1 MILFS
6 FILLFSVNSFRIFDE
21 NIAKSKKI
29 SKRIIAKG
37 PNFLNTNLT
46 YNNFSYNDMAF
57 APADLGKYTFSN
69 CFFEYNN
76 GEGNEPGSIH
86 LSGESSLSIS
96 DCSFIHNTGQ
106 FLGGAILLEINEFDI
121 QYSKFIENEC
131 TTTNILGGCGG
142 SIFILKLGDTQVI
155 KSCLFQGNR
164 ATTSGGAIHVWYN
177 NTQPQD
183 PGFKDALNVTDCQ
196 FLVCT
201 ADTGG
206 AIYTGSINPSLSNK
220 DGDMSIEGCLFNKC
234 HSKVGGAIHFSDG
247 DFYSDQQKIIFKCT
261 FDDNTAESKGSCID
275 SMAFEITLDNCTFKN
290 NQWISTSQNCKSFLS
305 IVMDEEKKVPIIN
318 KVIFEENSGSTI
330 DITVQDGS
338 LNFTECEF
346 RDYTSGIAF
355 DSSKINSISTSF
367 TKCNFTNLFGDDDTL
382 FPISLTFGEFIFD
395 GCILENNKHGTI
407 KISGIKVTFKRC
419 SFQYNK
425 VAKSGASIYI
435 GSSSKLIN
443 ITNCNFC
450 SNYAEQFGGS
460 IFSQKINE
468 IFISSCSFI
477 ANKADINGGA
487 LYLDALKSDIENC
500 NFDLNDAYNPLDD
513 ATVGFSRGGS
523 LYMKFYGNSRL
534 SEGCTFTSSRAKT
547 SGGALYVQYQVVGK
561 DNIFEVIRCTFKNCS
576 TEYQGGAISSGIE
589 GDQGSKFDGDMLI
602 SLCEFENCNAELGG
616 AIFFNDGTTENK
628 ETKYVTECTFT
639 GCYATGKKGQGY
651 AIFGHS
657 YQINATSNTF
667 KKITNNQ
674 QPNNEIHTVI
684 YIEMEEEEVTPTL
697 DLLTFEELQG
707 VSALTLK
714 INSYAKLNNLK
725 FKNINNSIAPCI
737 NLDNWATTENVV
749 FNDCEFSNI
758 TNARCVCMK
767 TNTNKNFVTTFY
779 NCSFHDNKI
788 DDENVG
794 NGSCILCQNQAN
806 VGIINCNFTK
816 NTAVQNGGAIYAETN
831 SIEISQSRF
840 NQCCASYIKGKGG
853 AVYLKQTTGEIPE
866 FCSFN
871 HFTDCDAGYSGG
883 AIFVFCIDEGEGG
896 GFDAKM
902 DNLEMTIS
910 CCNFTNCH
918 TKVEGGA
925 ISSGELNSEGK
936 PIGDNDMTISDCD
949 FTKCY
954 SNKGGALYF
963 QDGTKSGDEETLI
976 QRCTFINCF
985 AIDESREGFAIYCRS
1000 YKINITECNFKEH
1013 ECQAQNVNNRCIVFV
1028 ATNENGVAPILKNL
1042 TFKDNKGVSG
1052 LVIQSK
1058 ERPTIIGLVFDNIQ
1072 GLPCINLDNWDTKE
1086 GVNIQN
1092 SIFSNIN
1099 DARCIFTSKG
1109 TNKFPVTIESCQF
1122 INNHI
1127 KCYPDDDSLIHSGC
1141 GASIMCQNRKDDD
1154 EQVYIENCN
1163 FTNNVADLYGGA
1175 IYAETNTIDLNG
1187 CRFELCSS
1195 APESAIG
1202 RGGAVYMTQESG
1214 ESFEQINLNTFIHC
1228 SASHS
1233 GGALF
1238 LFCREAKTKRIKENN
1253 KLTHKDDQSYMIF
1266 IAGSTFI
1273 NCSSKFEGGAISSG
1287 LYNEETNEI
1296 EGDNDM
1302 QISGCKFKECKSDK
1316 GGALFFQ
1323 DGTKDGDEDTSI
1335 ASCNFTNCYAS
1346 GHEGYAIYCRSY
1358 RITITECG
1366 FREHKQGTNV
1376 QKACIV
1382 YVETDETEIAPEI
1395 NLLTF
1400 EYNKGVSGLVVKTAK
1415 STTIEGLTFNNIQGN
1430 SPCLNFYNWNSKG
1443 NVFIKNSRFTN
1454 IEDAR
1459 CISIKT
1465 PLNFTVYLDFCEFTD
1480 TSIKK
1485 SGTVPGSQVDEDS
1498 GRGGSILIKNQER
1511 DRLYIQHCEFTRN
1524 TAEADGGAIYA
1535 ESSAI
1540 ILENNIFT
1548 ECSALPSTDEEGRGG
1563 ALYIKQTGKSYEELR
1578 NNTFINC
1585 SAGHSGGGIFAFC
1598 LDKTQS
1604 SIRESDER
1612 AYAIIIENSN
1622 FTNCKSVI
1630 EGGAISSGLKENG
1643 KIQGD
1648 NDMEV
1653 LESYF
1658 TRCESGKGG
1667 ALFFQDGKKEG
1678 DEETVIENSHF
1689 YECYANGTEHEGYAI
1704 SCRSYQ
1710 ITVKNCD
1717 FHDHHSNDGIA
1728 QYGTR
1733 DCVVYVETNEEEVQP
1748 TISGL
1753 TFENNNAV
1761 SGLIVN
1767 VSSKNQ
1773 VVVSGLKFINIQG
1786 EACINLDLWDAKTHV
1801 RIENSEFNNVHNSRC
1816 ILASNKDHSVKVTLF
1831 RCQFENNS
1839 LENIGTTGK
1848 NILPFGSSIYLQGRA
1863 EATISQCNFTNNT
1876 ASLCGGAIYAE
1887 TQSVALNVNRF
1898 VKCSSSGTKEN
1909 HGGYGGAVYLN
1920 QQSEEVMIKENY
1932 ELLSGNTFI
1941 DCHSTIS
1948 GGAIFVQCYDE
1959 FNRKRSIRDI
1969 DDEDHKFVVVISS
1982 SIFTDCSSGVEG
1994 GAIGSGRLGEGIG
2007 GEQTMIGT
2015 NDMKI
2020 SDCNFTRCESGKGG
2034 ALYFQD
2040 GTKEGDEETVI
2051 ENSHFYECY
2060 ANGTEHEGYAISCRS
2075 YQITVKNCDFH
2086 DHHSNGIAQHGTRD
2100 CVVYVE
2106 TNEEEVQPTISGL
2119 TFENNNAVSGL
2130 AVNVSSGQNI
2140 EITELHFNHI
2150 QGDEPCINLDL
2161 WQSNKFITILD
2172 STFSNVQNARCI
2184 MTKQSEHHLKIKF
2197 TKCKFENN
2205 AFTNTYPS
2213 TDFILPYGSSIYLQ
2227 GEAEIIIDHCNFTN
2241 NTAVCGGGAIYAE
2254 TQSIEL
2260 SSNRF
2265 VDCSVSGQGNQGYG
2279 GAVFLNQE
2287 LEGESEEEENYERV
2301 TGNIF
2306 INCHSSISGGAI
2318 YVHCHDE
2325 KHKRSIRDID
2335 DENHKFVVVIEMSN
2349 FTDCSSGVEGGA
2361 ICSGK
2366 PEESFEGEVSTTAVG
2381 TNDMKIAY
2389 CYFTRCESGKGGA
2402 LYFQD
2407 GTKEGDEETVIENSH
2422 FYECYANGTEHEG
2435 YAISCRSYQITV
2447 KNCDFHDHHSND
2459 GIAQYGTRDC
2469 VVYVETNEEEVQPTI
2484 SGLTFENN
2492 NAVSGLIVNVS
2503 SKNQVVVSGLKF
2515 INIQGEACI
2524 NLDLWD
2530 AKTHVRIENSEF
2542 NNVHNSRCIL
2552 ASNKDHSVKVTLFR
2566 CQFENNSL
2574 ENIGTT
2580 GKNILPFGSSI
2591 YLQGRAEATIS
2602 QCNFTNNTAS
2612 LCGGAIYAETQ
2623 SVALNVNRFVK
2634 CSSSGTKENHGGYGG
2649 AVYLNQ
2655 QSEEVMIEENYELL
2669 SGNTFIDC
2677 HSTISGGAIFVQ
2689 CYDEFNRKRSI
2700 RDIDDE
2706 DHKFVVV
2713 ISSSIF
2719 TDCSSGVEGGA
2730 IGSGRLG
2737 EGIGGEQT
2745 MIGTNDMKISDCNF
2759 TRCESGKGGALYFQD
2774 GTKEG
2779 DEETVIENS
2788 HFYECYA
2795 NGTEHEGYAISC
2807 RSYQITVKNCD
2818 FHDHHSNGIAQHGTR
2833 DCVVYVETNEEEVQP
2848 TISGLTF
2855 ENNNAVSGLA
2865 VNVSSGQNIEITELH
2880 FNHIQGDEPCIN
2892 LDLWQSNKFITI
2904 LDSTFSNV
2912 QNARCIMT
2920 KQSEHHLKI
2929 KFTKCKFENNAFTNT
2944 YPSTDFILPYGS
2956 SIYLQGEAEIIIDHC
2971 NFTNNTAVC
2980 GGGAIYAE
2988 TQSIELSSNRF
2999 VDCSVSGQGNQG
3011 YGGAV
3016 FLNQE
3021 LEGESEEEENYE
3033 RVTGNIFINCH
3044 SSISG
3049 GAIYVHCHDEKHKRS
3064 IRDIDDENHKFV
3076 VVIEM

>member
-37 PNFLNTNLT
+37 PNFLNT
-46 YNNFSYNDMAF
+46 NFSYNDMAF

-121 QYSKFIENEC
+121 QSSKFIENEC

-305 IVMDEEKKVPIIN
+305 IVMDEQEKVPIIN
-318 KVIFEENSGSTI
+318 KVIFEGNSGSTI

-725 FKNINNSIAPCI
+725 FKNIKNSIAPSI

-749 FNDCEFSNI
+749 FNDCEFSDI

-788 DDENVG
+788 DDENIG

-806 VGIINCNFTK
+806 VEIRKCNFTQ

-831 SIEISQSRF
+831 SIEIRQSRF

-910 CCNFTNCH
+910 YCNFTNCH

-976 QRCTFINCF
+976 QRCTFINCE

-1013 ECQAQNVNNRCIVFV
+1013 ECQAPNVNNRCIVFV

-1127 KCYPDDDSLIHSGC
+1127 KCYTDDDSLIHSGC

-1195 APESAIG
+1195 APENAIG

-1253 KLTHKDDQSYMIF
+1253 KLTHKDDQSYMII
-1266 IAGSTFI
+1266 IARSTFI
-1273 NCSSKFEGGAISSG
+1273 NCSSKIEGGAISSG

-1302 QISGCKFKECKSDK
+1302 QISGCQFKECKSDK

-1335 ASCNFTNCYAS
+1335 AGCNFTNCYAS

-1443 NVFIKNSRFTN
+1443 NILIKNARFTN

-1465 PLNFTVYLDFCEFTD
+1465 PLTFTVYLDFCEFTN
-1480 TSIKK
+1480 TLIKK
-1485 SGTVPGSQVDEDS
+1485 SGRVPGSQVDEDS

-1548 ECSALPSTDEEGRGG
+1548 ECSASPSTDEEGRGG

-1667 ALFFQDGKKEG
+1667 ALFFQDGTPEGDEETYLKNCQFFDCYATGDTQEGYAIYCQSYQIHFLGCRFEDHKRASKVDTGCIVYVETNEEGVKPILSNLIFKRNTGVSCLVVRSKEVSEINNLVFDDIQNDSPCLNFDQWKSEGNVLIKNARFTNIEDARCISIKTPLTFTVYLDFCEFTNTLIKKSGRVPGSQVDEDSGRGGSILIKNQERDRLYIQHCEFTRNTAEADGGAIYAESSAIILENNIFTECSASPSTDEEGRGGALYIKQTGKSYEELRNNTFINCSAGHSGGGIFAFCLDKTQSSIRESDERAYAIIIENSNFTNCKSVIEGGAISSGLKENGKIQGDNDMEVLESYFTRCESGKGGALFFQDGTPEG
-1678 DEETVIENSHF
+1678 DEETVIENSIF
-1689 YECYANGTEHEGYAI
+1689 YECYATDDSHEGYAI

-1717 FHDHHSNDGIA
+1717 FHDHHA
-1728 QYGTR
+1728 
-1733 DCVVYVETNEEEVQP
+1733 
-1748 TISGL
+1748 
-1753 TFENNNAV
+1753 
-1761 SGLIVN
+1761 
-1767 VSSKNQ
+1767 
-1773 VVVSGLKFINIQG
+1773 
-1786 EACINLDLWDAKTHV
+1786 
-1801 RIENSEFNNVHNSRC
+1801 
-1816 ILASNKDHSVKVTLF
+1816 
-1831 RCQFENNS
+1831 
-1839 LENIGTTGK
+1839 
-1848 NILPFGSSIYLQGRA
+1848 
-1863 EATISQCNFTNNT
+1863 
-1876 ASLCGGAIYAE
+1876 
-1887 TQSVALNVNRF
+1887 
-1898 VKCSSSGTKEN
+1898 
-1909 HGGYGGAVYLN
+1909 
-1920 QQSEEVMIKENY
+1920 
-1932 ELLSGNTFI
+1932 
-1941 DCHSTIS
+1941 
-1948 GGAIFVQCYDE
+1948 
-1959 FNRKRSIRDI
+1959 
-1969 DDEDHKFVVVISS
+1969 
-1982 SIFTDCSSGVEG
+1982 
-1994 GAIGSGRLGEGIG
+1994 
-2007 GEQTMIGT
+2007 
-2015 NDMKI
+2015 
-2020 SDCNFTRCESGKGG
+2020 
-2034 ALYFQD
+2034 
-2040 GTKEGDEETVI
+2040 
-2051 ENSHFYECY
+2051 
-2060 ANGTEHEGYAISCRS
+2060 
-2075 YQITVKNCDFH
+2075 
-2086 DHHSNGIAQHGTRD
+2086 NGIAQHGTRD
-2100 CVVYVE
+2100 CVVYIE

-2150 QGDEPCINLDL
+2150 RGDEPCINLDL

-2184 MTKQSEHHLKIKF
+2184 MTKQSKHHLEIKF

-2205 AFTNTYPS
+2205 AFTNTQSS
-2213 TDFILPYGSSIYLQ
+2213 TDFILPYGSSIYLE

-2241 NTAVCGGGAIYAE
+2241 NTAVCGGGAIYAK

-2265 VDCSVSGQGNQGYG
+2265 VDCSVSGQGDQGYG

-2335 DENHKFVVVIEMSN
+2335 DETHKFVVAIEMSN
-2349 FTDCSSGVEGGA
+2349 FTDCSSKVEGGA

-2366 PEESFEGEVSTTAVG
+2366 PNESFEGEGSTTAVG

-2435 YAISCRSYQITV
+2435 YAISCRSYKIIINKCEFHGHKRANSAKTTSILFAQTNEDEVAPELYSLMFFDNPNVPPLLLLSIKPIVLSNSVFSSSPLRITDSWSTTQISFVSCFFTQNSGVNHGSVSISNEQANAKSLSDSKFVFENCQFVNNSGKQGGSLYANYAKQLTLESCAFYNSVATENGGTIYSSVNTQITNCNISQSSATKGSAIFIKLDNNV
-2447 KNCDFHDHHSND
+2447 TITNITMDLQKKAGQTALFITGGSNFNHLRFEGSGCFISSGRDTNDNTPDFIESDSPGSIVFAGYMCFSESQDHSIKLPKGVTLNSNWFNCDRCSAPPPPPTFTFTTIPTPFSPTPSTNMTYSPTPGDGSN
-2459 GIAQYGTRDC
+2459 
-2469 VVYVETNEEEVQPTI
+2469 
-2484 SGLTFENN
+2484 
-2492 NAVSGLIVNVS
+2492 S
-2503 SKNQVVVSGLKF
+2503 S
-2515 INIQGEACI
+2515 
-2524 NLDLWD
+2524 
-2530 AKTHVRIENSEF
+2530 
-2542 NNVHNSRCIL
+2542 
-2552 ASNKDHSVKVTLFR
+2552 
-2566 CQFENNSL
+2566 
-2574 ENIGTT
+2574 
-2580 GKNILPFGSSI
+2580 
-2591 YLQGRAEATIS
+2591 
-2602 QCNFTNNTAS
+2602 
-2612 LCGGAIYAETQ
+2612 
-2623 SVALNVNRFVK
+2623 
-2634 CSSSGTKENHGGYGG
+2634 TKSKSK
-2649 AVYLNQ
+2649 L
-2655 QSEEVMIEENYELL
+2655 
-2669 SGNTFIDC
+2669 
-2677 HSTISGGAIFVQ
+2677 SGGAIAGIVVG
-2689 CYDEFNRKRSI
+2689 I
-2700 RDIDDE
+2700 I
-2706 DHKFVVV
+2706 VV
-2713 ISSSIF
+2713 IALIVLLVIF
-2719 TDCSSGVEGGA
+2719 LIRRKDNTAAAPQDSVSQEVDSG
-2730 IGSGRLG
+2730 
-2737 EGIGGEQT
+2737 
-2745 MIGTNDMKISDCNF
+2745 
-2759 TRCESGKGGALYFQD
+2759 
-2774 GTKEG
+2774 
-2779 DEETVIENS
+2779 
-2788 HFYECYA
+2788 
-2795 NGTEHEGYAISC
+2795 
-2807 RSYQITVKNCD
+2807 
-2818 FHDHHSNGIAQHGTR
+2818 
-2833 DCVVYVETNEEEVQP
+2833 
-2848 TISGLTF
+2848 
-2855 ENNNAVSGLA
+2855 
-2865 VNVSSGQNIEITELH
+2865 
-2880 FNHIQGDEPCIN
+2880 
-2892 LDLWQSNKFITI
+2892 
-2904 LDSTFSNV
+2904 TFSNE
-2912 QNARCIMT
+2912 QENPLW
-2920 KQSEHHLKI
+2920 SEDFGSNGKPMYSPSVDNPN
-2929 KFTKCKFENNAFTNT
+2929 FENPVNED
-2944 YPSTDFILPYGS
+2944 PFIK
-2956 SIYLQGEAEIIIDHC
+2956 EFE
-2971 NFTNNTAVC
+2971 
-2980 GGGAIYAE
+2980 
-2988 TQSIELSSNRF
+2988 
-2999 VDCSVSGQGNQG
+2999 
-3011 YGGAV
+3011 
-3016 FLNQE
+3016 
-3021 LEGESEEEENYE
+3021 EG
-3033 RVTGNIFINCH
+3033 F
-3044 SSISG
+3044 
-3049 GAIYVHCHDEKHKRS
+3049 
-3064 IRDIDDENHKFV
+3064 
-3076 VVIEM
+3076 